1 MSLTLL
7 ALAFLAAVVLGGGV
21 GVVTS
26 RNVVH
31 AALFLLLALGGVAG
45 VFILLLAEFLAL
57 VQVLIYGGAVVIVLV
72 FALMLTRSQDF
83 AGVQDNPQWGLG
95 LVAALAVLGVLAGA
109 LLQWRP
115 PVQSVG
121 RVGFEAL
128 GRELFIRWAIPFEV
142 VSLVLLLALIGAIII
157 SRERGSG
164 GQQ

>member
-1 MSLTLL
+1 MSPTLL

-31 AALFLLLALGGVAG
+31 AALFLLLSLGGVAG

-95 LVAALAVLGVLAGA
+95 LVSALAVMGVLIGA
-109 LLQWRP
+109 LLRWRP
-115 PVQSVG
+115 QPLVLE
-121 RVGFEAL
+121 RVEFEAL
-128 GRELFIRWAIPFEV
+128 GKELFIRWAIPFEV
-142 VSLVLLLALIGAIII
+142 VSLILLLALIGAIII
-157 SRERGSG
+157 SRERGPG
-164 GQQ
+164 GRA